1 MIRDYST
8 GIGNGVEYFVGYE
21 IENTKFK
28 GLKTLFVAKKPNFA
42 EICEKSMVP
51 NVPHVYIGGN
61 HFFQKH
67 VLFQEDLECA
77 ANLIEIGYRVTLD
90 IPIYAYDE
98 YLRLKKRVHFSFEED
113 FCLTLS
119 VPVPHIDKHPYIHIK
134 IDDTGFRETNPGVW
148 VFSIDSLPKET
159 FNDWSL
165 YKNDGPVKTDV

>member
-61 HFFQKH
+61 HFFHKH
-67 VLFQEDLECA
+67 VLTLEDLECV
-77 ANLIEIGYRVTLD
+77 ANLIEVGYRVTLD
-90 IPIYAYDE
+90 IPISSYDE
-98 YLRLKKRVHFSFEED
+98 YLKLRSRVDFLDEDD
-113 FCLTLS
+113 FCLTIS
-119 VPVPHIDKHPYIHIK
+119 VQIPHIKKHPYIHIK
-134 IDDTGFRETNPGVW
+134 VDDIDYNATNPGVW
-148 VFSIDSLPKET
+148 VFSIDALPKET

-165 YKNDGPVKTDV
+165 YKNDGPINTNE